1 MDRTKRIAGA
11 AYQQDAC
18 GDYMVKLYEA
28 EDYQAQKLHFE
39 DGGSRGT
46 LVQIRNTTG
55 GFWSGLK
62 KWTGL
67 GTCATLKLEQI
78 GDDLDISVGEGKW
91 LDKVA
96 LAGVSMIVLWPLFF
110 SSAVGAV
117 KQKRLLDKV
126 FIDALGFFS
135 GAR

>member
-39 DGGSRGT
+39 EGGSRGT

-91 LDKVA
+91 LDK
-96 LAGVSMIVLWPLFF
+96 PLVIG
-110 SSAVGAV
+110 VGAAIFLPLIATAMVGVV